1 MNKRKEL
8 YGVLARILI
17 YVIVMSRIET
27 VCSNQPSNIALQIWR
42 LIPAAVILVALLW
55 GIARAKDF
63 ERLGFLQ
70 QTPFP
75 WRKTLFLIP
84 MMIVAT
90 ANLWNGAVMRYA
102 PLDTVWYIIA
112 MLCIGFIEEILFRG
126 YLLQLLLKRSIKVAV
141 IVSSLTFGIGHIV
154 NLANG
159 ADLLSTFLQLI
170 YALAIG
176 VMLSVFVVKTERI
189 IPCCIFHGV
198 FNALAAFSNESGQ
211 TIVYQVIVCTMIS
224 LISVCYAG
232 FLWEKID
239 RN

>member
-17 YVIVMSRIET
+17 YVIVMSNIET
-27 VCSNQPSNIALQIWR
+27 VCSNQPSNLALQIWR
-42 LIPAAVILVALLW
+42 LIPAAVILVALLL

-70 QTPFP
+70 HTSFP
-75 WRKTLFLIP
+75 WCETLFLIP
-84 MMIVAT
+84 MLIVAT

-102 PLDTVWYIIA
+102 LLDTVWYIIA

-141 IVSSLTFGIGHIV
+141 IVSSLTFGLGHII
-154 NLANG
+154 NLVNG
-159 ADLLSTFLQLI
+159 AEILPTFLQLI

-176 VMLSVFVVKTERI
+176 VMLSVFVIKTERI

-211 TIVYQVIVCTMIS
+211 TMVYQVIVCLVIS
-224 LISVCYAG
+224 LMSVCYAA
-232 FLWEKID
+232 FLWKKIEK
-239 RN
+239 R